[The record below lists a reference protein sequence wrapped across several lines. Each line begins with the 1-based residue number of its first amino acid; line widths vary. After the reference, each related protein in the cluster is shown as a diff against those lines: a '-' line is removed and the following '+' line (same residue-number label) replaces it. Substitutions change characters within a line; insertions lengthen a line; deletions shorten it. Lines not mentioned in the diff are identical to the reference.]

1 MRWGGGWWMWR
12 KSFFLSQSDLDAFRP
27 KTSVRPTVPSVSPIC
42 PYLPDP
48 NLTLKQ
54 ESCRVDAQSQV

>member
-1 MRWGGGWWMWR
+1 MWR

>member
-1 MRWGGGWWMWR
+1 MWR

-27 KTSVRPTVPSVSPIC
+27 KTSVRLTVLSVAPVC

-54 ESCRVDAQSQV
+54 ESYRVDAQGQV

>member
-1 MRWGGGWWMWR
+1 MRCGEVDVE
-12 KSFFLSQSDLDAFRP
+12 KVIFLSQSDLDAFWP
-27 KTSVRPTVPSVSPIC
+27 KMSVRLTVPSVSPIC

-54 ESCRVDAQSQV
+54 ESCRVDAQSQM